1 MISEF
6 LSVSLR
12 APALPSSLPW
22 CFGEE
27 VRTAWSFAKEGS
39 GKQKL
44 TAETLKKN
52 CFTKERKNQRSW
64 EKNEATVSII
74 TITRFG

>member
-12 APALPSSLPW
+12 APAMPSSLPW

-27 VRTAWSFAKEGS
+27 VRTAWTFAKEGS

-44 TAETLKKN
+44 TAETLKKKLLYKG
-52 CFTKERKNQRSW
+52 KEKPKILG
-64 EKNEATVSII
+64 EK
-74 TITRFG
+74 